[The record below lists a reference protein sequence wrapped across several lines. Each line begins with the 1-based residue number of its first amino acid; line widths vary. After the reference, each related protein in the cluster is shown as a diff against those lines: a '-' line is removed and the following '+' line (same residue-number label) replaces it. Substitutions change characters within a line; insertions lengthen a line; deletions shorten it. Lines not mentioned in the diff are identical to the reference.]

1 MFSWYRCNREH
12 KNTAAARAFSPF
24 DGPSRPISAAT
35 VRTMKLAA
43 LGAVLATLFALP
55 AAAQTAP
62 TISPETRPLQA
73 NNAELPAACRDKPV
87 PVRIEGQAYASDGD
101 TITMA
106 GLKPRIRIWG
116 IQAAE
121 LRDKAGVETVP
132 GMRARALAEDLLNR
146 AGHKVVCQPA
156 KWDRYCRYVA
166 LCEAME
172 LRDQAGLHRT
182 PQDIGARLLD
192 AGLAYGFYLDDTF
205 PGHPQLSNWYAS
217 FEVKARQER
226 KGLWPA
232 WLGEK

>member
-1 MFSWYRCNREH
+1 MHRWHRCNREH
-12 KNTAAARAFSPF
+12 KKAAPKRGFSPF
-24 DGPSRPISAAT
+24 EGPSRPISAAT
-35 VRTMKLAA
+35 VQAMKIAF
-43 LGAVLATLFALP
+43 LGAVLAALLTLP
-55 AAAQTAP
+55 AAAQPAP
-62 TISPETRPLQA
+62 TISSETRPLQA

-116 IQAAE
+116 VQAAE
-121 LRDKAGVETVP
+121 LRDKAAAETVP
-132 GMRARALAEDLLNR
+132 GMRARALVVDLLDR
-146 AGHKVVCQPA
+146 AGNKVECQPA

-166 LCEAME
+166 YCEA
-172 LRDQAGLHRT
+172 RQAADQVGLART
-182 PQDIGARLLD
+182 QQDIGARLLD
-192 AGLAYGFYLDDTF
+192 AGLAYSFYLDDTF